1 MKTARIRKKEKKET
15 KVIEQEYSIKSLV
28 KIILTVSIIFCS
40 FYLITKLFVK
50 PSSNNEDTPSVI
62 DNTKITMNQLLNR
75 KSDEYYV
82 LATKESLYNK
92 SAYHNTNYIEIY
104 NSYINKYIEKEN
116 SLEFYY
122 IDLDNALNKTYYGE
136 KTNITEDI
144 SKMVLNDE
152 VLFKITKGKIE
163 KTYIGKD
170 KIIDKLSRL

>member
-82 LATKESLYNK
+82 LATK
-92 SAYHNTNYIEIY
+92 
-104 NSYINKYIEKEN
+104 
-116 SLEFYY
+116 
-122 IDLDNALNKTYYGE
+122 
-136 KTNITEDI
+136 
-144 SKMVLNDE
+144 
-152 VLFKITKGKIE
+152 
-163 KTYIGKD
+163 
-170 KIIDKLSRL
+170 